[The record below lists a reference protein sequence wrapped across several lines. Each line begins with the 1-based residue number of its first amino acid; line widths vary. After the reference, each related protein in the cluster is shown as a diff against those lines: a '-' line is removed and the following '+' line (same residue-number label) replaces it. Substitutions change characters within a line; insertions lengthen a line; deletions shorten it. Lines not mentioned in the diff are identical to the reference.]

1 MRIVYF
7 YPQFVYP
14 AGTER
19 IIIDKAN
26 YLAELYGY
34 HVCLLTFQQ
43 GKHPFS
49 YPLSDKVSH
58 VDLDLPYDSLYRKN
72 VLLRFWKWR
81 HLDRVLQEKFNAFV
95 ASFQPDIIVSTTGSA
110 RVCLIVTNCPFAAVR
125 IAESHVDLR
134 HQLEHAAHNGK
145 TLRRKVRVWNDMLA
159 IRKHIGRYDLLVALS
174 GTDAKDWSK
183 CVKTTVISNVVHLN
197 PTGKYSS
204 LQSKHVLFAGRYVP
218 QKGLFDL
225 LTIWATVHQQ
235 HPDWHLDLFGYGEL
249 EEALKKRAQQLQSN
263 IHIHQADTK
272 IFDRYLESSLFVL
285 TSYYEPFGLVMP
297 EAMSCGLP
305 VVAFNCPYGP
315 EEIITDGVDGFIV
328 ENRDI
333 QQFAN
338 RICQLIESEELR
350 TRMGR
355 SAVESSQRYSAEQIM
370 PKWKE
375 LFESFFK
382 K

>member
-1 MRIVYF
+1 M
-7 YPQFVYP
+7 
-14 AGTER
+14 
-19 IIIDKAN
+19 
-26 YLAELYGY
+26 
-34 HVCLLTFQQ
+34 
-43 GKHPFS
+43 
-49 YPLSDKVSH
+49 
-58 VDLDLPYDSLYRKN
+58 
-72 VLLRFWKWR
+72 
-81 HLDRVLQEKFNAFV
+81 
-95 ASFQPDIIVSTTGSA
+95 
-110 RVCLIVTNCPFAAVR
+110 
-125 IAESHVDLR
+125 
-134 HQLEHAAHNGK
+134 
-145 TLRRKVRVWNDMLA
+145 
-159 IRKHIGRYDLLVALS
+159 
-174 GTDAKDWSK
+174 
-183 CVKTTVISNVVHLN
+183 
-197 PTGKYSS
+197 
-204 LQSKHVLFAGRYVP
+204 P

-225 LTIWATVHQQ
+225 LTIWASVHQK

-328 ENRDI
+328 ENRDL

-350 TRMGR
+350 IRMGR
-355 SAVESSQRYSAEQIM
+355 AGVESSQRFSAEHIM
-370 PKWKE
+370 PRWKE